1 MGSLATDG
9 DNLNDDGDDDPDD
22 DDDRDCC
29 NSGGEDQ
36 DGEMR
41 KVDGTGNAMVAI
53 CKL

>member
-9 DNLNDDGDDDPDD
+9 DNLNDAGDGDD

-29 NSGGEDQ
+29 DGGGEDQ